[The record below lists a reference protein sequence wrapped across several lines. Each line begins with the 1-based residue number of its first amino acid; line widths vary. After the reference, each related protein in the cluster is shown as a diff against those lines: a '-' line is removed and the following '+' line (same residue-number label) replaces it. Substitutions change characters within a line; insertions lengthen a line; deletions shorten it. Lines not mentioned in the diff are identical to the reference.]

1 MASMRSRLSLIHP
14 SAWKGNSAKFA
25 LIRLSEVPQRYRKHL
40 GGGESLKPSEG
51 AYILHPS
58 AYTARS
64 GPGNRSSPSTMTVG
78 LPGNRTRCASSSVL
92 TATSWISASIPSW

>member
-40 GGGESLKPSEG
+40 GGGGIPQAFRRRVHPASERLHRPLRPGEQVLAVHHDRGAAGKPDPLRLLVCVDR
-51 AYILHPS
+51 Y
-58 AYTARS
+58 
-64 GPGNRSSPSTMTVG
+64 
-78 LPGNRTRCASSSVL
+78 
-92 TATSWISASIPSW
+92 